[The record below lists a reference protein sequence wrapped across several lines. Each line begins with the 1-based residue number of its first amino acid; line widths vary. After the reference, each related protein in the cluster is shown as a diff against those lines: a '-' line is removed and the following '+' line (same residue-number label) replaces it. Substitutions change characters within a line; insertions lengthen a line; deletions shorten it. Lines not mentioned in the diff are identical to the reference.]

1 MSSWQL
7 PVASDLIDRVLGEIF
22 GPIISRLIRR
32 DIHQLR
38 RLDSLVAVLL
48 FSALKLPKKNF
59 LLNGGGCG
67 RINLYTLLV
76 SRLVSS
82 TLRISADPAGEGEAL
97 AVIARLHPNSP
108 MPAEEKKRKEGKP

>member
-1 MSSWQL
+1 VTFTNYVDS
-7 PVASDLIDRVLGEIF
+7 
-22 GPIISRLIRR
+22 IRWWP
-32 DIHQLR
+32 
-38 RLDSLVAVLL
+38 
-48 FSALKLPKKNF
+48 FPFFPALKLPKKNF

-108 MPAEEKKRKEGKP
+108 MPTEEKKKKRRKTLERID